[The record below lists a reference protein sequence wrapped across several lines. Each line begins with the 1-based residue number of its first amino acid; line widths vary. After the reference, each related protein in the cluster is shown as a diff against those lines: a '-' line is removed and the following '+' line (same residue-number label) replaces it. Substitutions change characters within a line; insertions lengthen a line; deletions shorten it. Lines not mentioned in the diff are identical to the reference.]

1 MWTTVLAYVLAFVG
15 VMTFGA
21 GGLAFLWLMFEEVTG
36 PGHVPLRHYAVVAG
50 LISAGLSTCITMAAM
65 ATTHWGVTLTPIKS
79 MAARVTT
86 SCWAVL
92 LLRRVSTRS

>member
-50 LISAGLSTCITMAAM
+50 LISAGLSMIGIAQ
-65 ATTHWGVTLTPIKS
+65 GLRLLLLLVRYPE
-79 MAARVTT
+79 
-86 SCWAVL
+86 L
-92 LLRRVSTRS
+92 LLRQ

>member
-21 GGLAFLWLMFEEVTG
+21 GGLAFLWLMFEEVNG

-50 LISAGLSTCITMAAM
+50 LISAGLSMIGIAGLAAAAAARSLPRAFAAAM
-65 ATTHWGVTLTPIKS
+65 TAGLGRISDRRISRYTP
-79 MAARVTT
+79 
-86 SCWAVL
+86 
-92 LLRRVSTRS
+92 